1 MGIILSFFIGALYCR
16 SVIREGSFTPPPEHE
31 HLSPAEVQSAL
42 QLGERLGDF
51 WQRVLVQVIH
61 KNNSQ
66 VYPLARNAGPSPG
79 LLADV
84 SYSQLLH
91 YVATSNNKNLWKDA
105 FKKYSE
111 HGVAVQWKGGAQVGT
126 DSLHNVLREVIWR
139 LFGCK
144 IIALREEGAPQSSM
158 QGSRLPEPHSNVL
171 PALCALE
178 GEEHV
183 FIILNNVYHSVHQ
196 CVSFSPAKLSG
207 LEAGA
212 LFILYQILE
221 VARDTHDRGLHLG
234 DITLHQLYID
244 NALYL
249 RLLPSIPDN
258 LIQPESSQPSHLP
271 KNKSLSES
279 EQHPDST
286 IGEKRQ
292 SHSSDSTIGEKR
304 QSHSS
309 DSTRST
315 GDFEA
320 DSVRTN
326 SPEQNSERS
335 KIPQDSRGDLAKRKS
350 LLPVSKKSEMNQ
362 TAQPKASV
370 IEGSENRNSAN
381 QADSRLLEYQKLIS
395 SEDAFEALRQVL
407 K

>member
-1 MGIILSFFIGALYCR
+1 M
-16 SVIREGSFTPPPEHE
+16 
-31 HLSPAEVQSAL
+31 
-42 QLGERLGDF
+42 
-51 WQRVLVQVIH
+51 
-61 KNNSQ
+61 
-66 VYPLARNAGPSPG
+66 
-79 LLADV
+79 
-84 SYSQLLH
+84 
-91 YVATSNNKNLWKDA
+91 
-105 FKKYSE
+105 
-111 HGVAVQWKGGAQVGT
+111 
-126 DSLHNVLREVIWR
+126 
-139 LFGCK
+139 
-144 IIALREEGAPQSSM
+144 
-158 QGSRLPEPHSNVL
+158 
-171 PALCALE
+171 
-178 GEEHV
+178 
-183 FIILNNVYHSVHQ
+183 
-196 CVSFSPAKLSG
+196 
-207 LEAGA
+207 
-212 LFILYQILE
+212 
-221 VARDTHDRGLHLG
+221 ARDTHDRGLHLG

-279 EQHPDST
+279 EQHP
-286 IGEKRQ
+286 
-292 SHSSDSTIGEKR
+292 DSTIGEKR